1 MTRFAGRGSRFV
13 EEHRVSADDFLE
25 RMTRGTCNV
34 FVPSLERK
42 SRLVVVEKRRLP
54 LDRIMATC
62 AVGSACAELV
72 SMRILMTIAAID
84 GGFRE
89 VHMPQIQLEMRRFV
103 AVRTCHSAVC
113 AD

>member
-1 MTRFAGRGSRFV
+1 VTCFAGRGGRLV
-13 EEHRVSADDFLE
+13 EEHGVSADEFLE
-25 RMTRGTCNV
+25 RMTRRTCNV

-42 SRLVVVEKRRLP
+42 SRLVVVEMRRLP

-62 AVGSACAELV
+62 AVGSACSELV
-72 SMRILMTIAAID
+72 SMRVLMTIAAID

-89 VHMPQIQLEMRRFV
+89 VHMPQIQLQIWRFM
-103 AVRTCHSAVC
+103 AVRTCNSAVC